1 MINTK
6 HTLNHVVNKNFD
18 KEHFSGV
25 RVHEFYETTLL
36 NELLEYHNQFN
47 TIAKPLV
54 KFFDNRK
61 IFPLHIITGACQ
73 NYSKFPTNFKPFE
86 EIIHS
91 LYKHIELFIEKF
103 DYTELSLVNR
113 DLTDMFL
120 KTMFLEYIDYITC
133 YNETVLHICNVRL
146 IIQKFYQIVY

>member
-61 IFPLHIITGACQ
+61 IFPLHIITGTSS
-73 NYSKFPTNFKPFE
+73 YFIGIKFIFKLFNE
-86 EIIHS
+86 ITFSTSSEIIM
-91 LYKHIELFIEKF
+91 K
-103 DYTELSLVNR
+103 
-113 DLTDMFL
+113 L
-120 KTMFLEYIDYITC
+120 KKSC
-133 YNETVLHICNVRL
+133 SV
-146 IIQKFYQIVY
+146 